1 MRQPLGNQ
9 AYILNCF
16 FFNSTETPL
25 TAAGGGKQYSFT
37 DLVQKS
43 YTTKKQVHT
52 HTHTLKTTSRGKG
65 NIIIQS

>member
-1 MRQPLGNQ
+1 MWQPLENQ

-25 TAAGGGKQYSFT
+25 TAAGGGRQYSFT

-43 YTTKKQVHT
+43 YTTNKQVHT
-52 HTHTLKTTSRGKG
+52 HTHTHTHRKLLLGVKG
-65 NIIIQS
+65 IS